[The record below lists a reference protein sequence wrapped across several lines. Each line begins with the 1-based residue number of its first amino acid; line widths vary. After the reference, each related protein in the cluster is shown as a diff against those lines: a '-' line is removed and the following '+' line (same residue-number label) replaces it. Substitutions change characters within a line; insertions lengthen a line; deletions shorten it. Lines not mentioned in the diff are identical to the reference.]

1 MNTSTLRACLAGSL
15 LAFASC
21 ITVDADTNRPI
32 PRGNQRHEFEEVTR
46 RAEDLQN
53 GMSKRDVLLLLG
65 SPAETSDQDD
75 VWVYLPERPAV
86 IVPGRALR
94 LEFEDGRLVDHGYH
108 AIVLGARF

>member
-1 MNTSTLRACLAGSL
+1 MNSVLRACFGLVL
-15 LAFASC
+15 LASVSC
-21 ITVDADTNRPI
+21 VSVDSETNRPI

-46 RAEDLQN
+46 RAENLQN

-65 SPAETSDQDD
+65 SPAETSDLDH

-94 LEFEDGRLVDHGYH
+94 LEFEDGVLVDHGYH